1 MSDEDK
7 EDNLEL
13 PRSPLSIRVTGRN
26 MIAFRTTKLTD
37 DKPSQQAFLDRMSRT
52 GLFSH
57 AAEAAGYCSQS
68 FRNLMKADTEFDAL
82 VQEARATYVERLER
96 VADVRGF
103 EGHLEVTSVIEEGCD
118 DKGKPYLK
126 TKISKRN
133 IVSDQLA
140 ITRLKAL
147 DPERYRDN
155 VKVDQT
161 IRGGVL
167 VVKAPFATDAEMEA
181 EMKRVAERQAA
192 LKKDSEAKGY

>member
-1 MSDEDK
+1 MTEEQK
-7 EDNLEL
+7 NLEL

-37 DKPSQQAFLDRMSRT
+37 DKPSQQAFLDRLSRT

-68 FRNLMKADTEFDAL
+68 FRNLMRNEPEFDAL

-96 VADVRGF
+96 IADVRGF
-103 EGHLEVTSVIEEGCD
+103 EGHLEKTEVTETRTD
-118 DKGKPYLK
+118 DKGQMVEVSK
-126 TKISKRN
+126 TTTRN

-147 DPERYRDN
+147 DPDRYRDN

-167 VVKAPFATDAEMEA
+167 VVKAPFQSDDEMEA
-181 EMKRVAERQAA
+181 EMKRVADRQVA
-192 LKKDSEAKGY
+192 LKKASEDKGS